1 MYGTDRQAAE
11 LYGIL
16 KAVEATPAEE
26 PLKIEL
32 QAKET
37 VELLTDQLPD
47 IEDRGYIGISN
58 KKILSK
64 VANSLRKRRTQTF
77 LRKAPPDDKA
87 AKNQALKAKNSAK
100 IGSTLINRLVIEA
113 KQSGAKLSSMT
124 QALAYKAIREQR
136 MKKYSRRNRTSMNIA
151 KAQASMT
158 NIHKKNPTRKEI
170 WKGLRHG
177 DFTREARHFL
187 MMTAHDAYMVG
198 THWDKFNR
206 RPDLQIRATCRKC
219 NVTETMEH
227 ILTEC
232 NCNGQKTV
240 WRLAEELWEKKG
252 HKWHGIDLGIIL
264 TCGLPTLGKNK
275 STQGDSRLYRII
287 ISDSAR
293 LIWLIRNKRVC
304 NDDGQ
309 EASEIEI
316 RNKWI
321 AMMNKRLQIDRE
333 MTHQK
338 FEKKA
343 LSKTLVLATWERT
356 LLDENQLEGNW
367 IQTNSEV

>member
-113 KQSGAKLSSMT
+113 SPDPRLEQSGAKLSSMT

-136 MKKYSRRNRTSMNIA
+136 MKKYSRRN
-151 KAQASMT
+151 
-158 NIHKKNPTRKEI
+158 
-170 WKGLRHG
+170 
-177 DFTREARHFL
+177 
-187 MMTAHDAYMVG
+187 
-198 THWDKFNR
+198 
-206 RPDLQIRATCRKC
+206 
-219 NVTETMEH
+219 
-227 ILTEC
+227 
-232 NCNGQKTV
+232 
-240 WRLAEELWEKKG
+240 
-252 HKWHGIDLGIIL
+252 
-264 TCGLPTLGKNK
+264 
-275 STQGDSRLYRII
+275 
-287 ISDSAR
+287 
-293 LIWLIRNKRVC
+293 
-304 NDDGQ
+304 
-309 EASEIEI
+309 
-316 RNKWI
+316 
-321 AMMNKRLQIDRE
+321 
-333 MTHQK
+333 
-338 FEKKA
+338 
-343 LSKTLVLATWERT
+343 
-356 LLDENQLEGNW
+356 
-367 IQTNSEV
+367 